1 MHCYCMY
8 HINVSGWSDLLNLIC
23 ILLLAGHG
31 GQRSDEEE
39 EGEVEEE
46 VEVVKKSSE
55 VKDSDGE
62 VEKAEKQ
69 EADGQV

>member
-1 MHCYCMY
+1 M
-8 HINVSGWSDLLNLIC
+8 
-23 ILLLAGHG
+23 
-31 GQRSDEEE
+31 

-55 VKDSDGE
+55 GKDSDGE